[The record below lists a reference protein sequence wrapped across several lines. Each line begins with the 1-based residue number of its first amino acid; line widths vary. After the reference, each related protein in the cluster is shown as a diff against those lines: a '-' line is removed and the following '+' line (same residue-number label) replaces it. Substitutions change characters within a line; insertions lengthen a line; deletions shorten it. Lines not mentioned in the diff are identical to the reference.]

1 MFYRV
6 SLCWNILSS
15 SPGLWVWGGDPR
27 STEPSS
33 HHMGPMPSTRLISM
47 MPTLVAS
54 QVVSV
59 GCLHWEPPSFL
70 PSPHHVF
77 SLKES
82 LVRPPLQGS
91 SRVGCC
97 PVRWVLLPGDL
108 SLVPMLFIQSSIG
121 VDSCV
126 RVHLFWYLGCL
137 SSVSRT
143 LNILGIGDISEREA
157 EFSKYHCIEF
167 R

>member
-6 SLCWNILSS
+6 SLFWDVLSS

-33 HHMGPMPSTRLISM
+33 HHMGPVPSTRLVSM
-47 MPTLVAS
+47 MPTLVVS

-70 PSPHHVF
+70 PSPRHVF

-91 SRVGCC
+91 SGVGAAPLGGSFCVETC
-97 PVRWVLLPGDL
+97 LLSHVIYSVFYQCGLLHTSTSVL
-108 SLVPMLFIQSSIG
+108 V
-121 VDSCV
+121 
-126 RVHLFWYLGCL
+126 LGGSVFCL
-137 SSVSRT
+137 
-143 LNILGIGDISEREA
+143 
-157 EFSKYHCIEF
+157 
-167 R
+167 

>member
-6 SLCWNILSS
+6 SLCWDVLSS

-33 HHMGPMPSTRLISM
+33 HHMGPVPSTQLISM
-47 MPTLVAS
+47 LPTLVAS
-54 QVVSV
+54 PVVSV

-91 SRVGCC
+91 SGVGAAPLGGSFCVETC
-97 PVRWVLLPGDL
+97 LLSPCYLFSLLSVWTPAYEYLCFGTWGVCLL
-108 SLVPMLFIQSSIG
+108 SLG
-121 VDSCV
+121 V
-126 RVHLFWYLGCL
+126 
-137 SSVSRT
+137 
-143 LNILGIGDISEREA
+143 
-157 EFSKYHCIEF
+157 
-167 R
+167 